1 MVTAMNK
8 LVKFL
13 IADFMAFFDAL
24 TAHAIVPII
33 PAWVIYMY
41 AIPIELGMIYGFD
54 KVVSALKRWLW

>member
-24 TAHAIVPII
+24 TAHAIVPVI

-41 AIPIELGMIYGFD
+41 AIPIELGVIYGSD
-54 KVVSALKRWLW
+54 KMISALKRWL